1 MTNYGFGSKKVTVDT
16 LKLPQS
22 SAKPAVPVSNI
33 AGVLQNGQELGF
45 VSREPNTRR
54 KPGPKRTEAQDK
66 ITVTGRKHTIDQLK
80 AYCDLEGLS
89 YCEAI
94 ERLLGNENR

>member
-1 MTNYGFGSKKVTVDT
+1 MTNYGFGAKVTADT
-16 LKLPQS
+16 VKLPQS
-22 SAKPAVPVSNI
+22 SPKPATPAPDM

-45 VSREPNTRR
+45 VPRETSSRR

-66 ITVTGRKHTIDQLK
+66 ITVTGRKRTIDRLK
-80 AYCDLEGLS
+80 AYCDREGVS

-94 ERLLGNENR
+94 ERLLDKENR